1 MMIFILISKYG
12 FFFYKFILSF
22 FRLTI
27 KISLIHDSTGKAYLD
42 CKVIVLAAKYD
53 VKPYSFG
60 FQKNSPYVGLFNFH
74 LKKMRERGVIKE
86 TLKKITPPQV
96 CPDLSGKP
104 LGINSSFTAFLL
116 LIGKY
121 EFYALSLVHVNLI
134 TNNFFV
140 FQE

>member
-1 MMIFILISKYG
+1 MMIFFLISKYG
-12 FFFYKFILSF
+12 FFLYKLILCF
-22 FRLTI
+22 LDWLF

-42 CKVIVLAAKYD
+42 CKVIVLPAKYD

-104 LGINSSFTAFLL
+104 LGINNSFTAFILL
-116 LIGKY
+116 LGK
-121 EFYALSLVHVNLI
+121 S
-134 TNNFFV
+134 
-140 FQE
+140 